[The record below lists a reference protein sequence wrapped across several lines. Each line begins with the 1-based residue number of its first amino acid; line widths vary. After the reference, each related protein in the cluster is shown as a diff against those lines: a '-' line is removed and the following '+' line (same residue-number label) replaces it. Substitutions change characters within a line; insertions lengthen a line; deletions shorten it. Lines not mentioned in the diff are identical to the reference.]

1 MQLVLDLKLKSDATF
16 DNFMPGKNSV
26 IIDVLKA
33 FAQSKGDSYCFLWSH
48 PGNGLSHVLQAVCHQ
63 ATKNS
68 LESIYLP
75 LSELLVFGAD
85 FLEGVDAVPV
95 VCIDDIHLIAGDA
108 VWEEALFHAFNRI
121 HERGH
126 RLVLG
131 AHHAAV
137 DCGFEL
143 KDLLSRIT
151 WGASYSL
158 LELCDEDKV
167 KLLQQ
172 AAKRRGFELSLDIA
186 RYLLAHYPRD
196 MRTQLS
202 ILEKLD
208 VVSLQAKHKIT
219 LPFVKSTLSSS
230 PSLES

>member
-16 DNFMPGKNSV
+16 DNFMSGKNSIAV
-26 IIDVLKA
+26 DVLKT
-33 FAQSKGDSYCFLWSH
+33 FAVANGDSYCFVWSH

-68 LESIYLP
+68 LESMYLP
-75 LSELLVFGAD
+75 LSELMVFGAG
-85 FLEGVDAVPV
+85 FLKDIDVVPII
-95 VCIDDIHLIAGDA
+95 CIDDIHLIAGDV

-126 RLVLG
+126 RLILG
-131 AHHAAV
+131 AHHAAA
-137 DCGFEL
+137 DCGFQL

-151 WGASYSL
+151 WGASYPL

-172 AAKRRGFELSLDIA
+172 TAKRRGFDLSLDIA

-208 VVSLQAKHKIT
+208 FVSLQAKHKIT
-219 LPFVKSTLSSS
+219 LPFVKSTLLSS
-230 PSLES
+230 